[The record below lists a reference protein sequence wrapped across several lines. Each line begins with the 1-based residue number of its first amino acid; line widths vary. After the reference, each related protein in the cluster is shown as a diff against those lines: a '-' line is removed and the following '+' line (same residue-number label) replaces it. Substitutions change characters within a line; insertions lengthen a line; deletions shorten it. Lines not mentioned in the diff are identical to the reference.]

1 MGGNLIIDILE
12 ADMAKVKKFKFIILQ
27 PAQNPEVLRK
37 YLYNSGYEVLEED
50 LCYDEGIYYELFKVK
65 WNNCESL
72 NLEDLFYEISPIM
85 LKNKHKL
92 MKDFLIEKV
101 KRYKKIV
108 SNIKD
113 EGISAQ
119 RRKRDLEKRIEDIEK
134 FIKGL

>member
-1 MGGNLIIDILE
+1 M
-12 ADMAKVKKFKFIILQ
+12 
-27 PAQNPEVLRK
+27 LRK

>member
-1 MGGNLIIDILE
+1 
-12 ADMAKVKKFKFIILQ
+12 
-27 PAQNPEVLRK
+27 
-37 YLYNSGYEVLEED
+37 
-50 LCYDEGIYYELFKVK
+50 
-65 WNNCESL
+65 
-72 NLEDLFYEISPIM
+72 
-85 LKNKHKL
+85 
-92 MKDFLIEKV
+92 MKDYLIEKV